1 MGVSDAIS
9 DDAVLYG
16 AALGGTDIL
25 YNGDE
30 PQLVFRDASVGSFYA
45 VDDNGLP
52 NDVYDISGNLLNA
65 ADFDADPTVAT
76 FGAINPS
83 YTPPPPVVVTPIYD
97 IQYTTDP
104 SGDSPYKDQSDIT
117 TEGVVT
123 AFFYNGYF
131 IENSAGGA
139 WNGLFVFDYANSPA
153 VGDYVRLTG
162 TVAEYNNLTE
172 MTSLTA
178 FTKLS
183 SGNTLPNPVVLPT
196 SDISQEQ
203 WESVLV
209 RVEYATVSN
218 ANLGYGEWSVTDGSG
233 DVVIDDKGSY
243 AYTPVNGDLLAYV
256 MGVLDYS
263 YGTF

>member
-1 MGVSDAIS
+1 M
-9 DDAVLYG
+9 
-16 AALGGTDIL
+16 
-25 YNGDE
+25 
-30 PQLVFRDASVGSFYA
+30 
-45 VDDNGLP
+45 
-52 NDVYDISGNLLNA
+52 
-65 ADFDADPTVAT
+65 
-76 FGAINPS
+76 
-83 YTPPPPVVVTPIYD
+83 
-97 IQYTTDP
+97 
-104 SGDSPYKDQSDIT
+104 
-117 TEGVVT
+117 T

-263 YGTF
+263 YGTFKFNLVTMPTFSFHLVEMPTPPSILFKEAAQPAPWMELW